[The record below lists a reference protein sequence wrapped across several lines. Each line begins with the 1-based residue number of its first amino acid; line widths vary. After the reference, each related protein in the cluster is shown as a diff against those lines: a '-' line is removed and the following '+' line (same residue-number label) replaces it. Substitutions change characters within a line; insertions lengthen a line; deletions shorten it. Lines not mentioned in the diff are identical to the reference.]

1 MKIDKMRLESHDDQ
15 LEDAL
20 NESRKKHAVS
30 AGGIDG
36 GLSHEQLQEI
46 LR

>member
-1 MKIDKMRLESHDDQ
+1 MKIDKMRMGRHGDQ

-20 NESRKKHAVS
+20 NESRNKHAVS

-36 GLSHEQLQEI
+36 GFSHEQLQEI

>member
-1 MKIDKMRLESHDDQ
+1 MKIDKMRMQSYDDQ
-15 LEDAL
+15 LEDA
-20 NESRKKHAVS
+20 SRKKHTVS

-36 GLSHEQLQEI
+36 GFSHEQLQEI